1 MEIKGGKKSISDSS
15 EELLQGG
22 KVSITYD
29 FSEGENVPS
38 STYFGRSVVLVTGRL
53 LLVKRSRYLQL

>member
-29 FSEGENVPS
+29 FSEGENVQS

>member
-15 EELLQGG
+15 EELLQGE

-29 FSEGENVPS
+29 FSEGENVQS